1 MDKSLIEKYKTD
13 MLNMYRRKNG
23 ISVPTVSKNRVVQT
37 QTNAENPKAPLI
49 PSNVTPDGKGSLIAV
64 VTTLRE
70 LYPVENA
77 RVTVFRGTG
86 QNRQIIDTKF
96 TDISGK
102 TDAFVLDAPSK
113 APTLNQNSTEPV
125 YTLYNMLIEKEGYR
139 DNLHLNIP
147 IFSNTVSL
155 QSSNLMLLETAGVDK
170 SAQIF
175 DEAPVYNL

>member
-23 ISVPTVSKNRVVQT
+23 IAVPASSAETSPKN
-37 QTNAENPKAPLI
+37 APLI

-64 VTTLRE
+64 VTSLRG

-113 APTLNQNSTEPV
+113 AGSLDQNSTTVP

-155 QSSNLMLLETAGVDK
+155 QNSNLMLLETAGVDK